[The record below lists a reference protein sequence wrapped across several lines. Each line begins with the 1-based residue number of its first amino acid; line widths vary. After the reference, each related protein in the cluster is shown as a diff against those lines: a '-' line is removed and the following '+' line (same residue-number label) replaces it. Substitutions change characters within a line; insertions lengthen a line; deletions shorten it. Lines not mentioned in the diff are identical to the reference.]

1 VPTQPAPSQTAPDR
15 RAREVREGNWC
26 YLIAKWICRAFFVLV
41 FWTKRYDPRNVPA
54 AGAVIIASNHQSY
67 FDPVI
72 VGSCNRRI
80 MQYMARDTLFR
91 NRMFG
96 RLIRTFNAF
105 PVKRG
110 ATDVTAIKHSL
121 RLLREGKALL
131 LFPEGTRTA
140 DGRIGPAQPGVVAL
154 ARRSRAPIVPVAVDG
169 VYEAWPRGQRLPRW
183 ARFHVAYGEPLDA
196 QVFASSMTNRRRTCS
211 PGPCATCITRC
222 GSVRA
227 VRPSSMLTRK
237 SPVCRRREPSRER
250 TTECNHET
258 TDSRRQTDRY

>member
-140 DGRIGPAQPGVVAL
+140 DGRVGSAQPGVVAL

-196 QVFASSMTNRRRTCS
+196 KMFAKLDDQQAADR
-211 PGPCATCITRC
+211 
-222 GSVRA
+222 
-227 VRPSSMLTRK
+227 LTRAMRDLHNEVRQRAGRPPFEYADAEE
-237 SPVCRRREPSRER
+237 SVLPQAGTEPRE
-250 TTECNHET
+250 NHGM
-258 TDSRRQTDRY
+258 QP